1 LSTKSEINFPVIL
14 LFGPTG
20 VGKTDLIFSLFRE
33 KFEIINADSMQV
45 YRGMDIGSAKPDPS
59 FCSLIPHHLIDIKTP
74 DCQFSAGEFVPL
86 ANKTI
91 KEIISRGK
99 LPVISGGTAFYF
111 RNYLFGLPESPHVDI
126 SVRNKIQ
133 LELSLRGLPSLYE
146 ELQKLDPKR
155 AGKINPRDRYRISRA
170 LEVYRFTG
178 RPISSYR
185 VSAKMRSDII
195 PLIIGLQRERSELY
209 SRINTRV
216 DEMFKNGLIEEIKRL
231 ISMGYRSIDPG
242 MKGIGYRE
250 FFFQNRTG
258 ELTRTGV
265 AELIKQNSRRYA
277 KRQITFFTKI
287 PGVRWFHPDDSRKIK
302 KVLEEFCSRNK
313 KL

>member
-1 LSTKSEINFPVIL
+1 M
-14 LFGPTG
+14 
-20 VGKTDLIFSLFRE
+20 IFSLFRE

-86 ANKTI
+86 ADKTI

-111 RNYLFGLPESPHVDI
+111 RNYLFGLPESPRVEI

-133 LELSLRGLPSLYE
+133 LELRLRGLPSLYQ
-146 ELQKLDPKR
+146 ELQKLDPQR
-155 AGKINPRDRYRISRA
+155 AGEINPRDRYRVSRA

-185 VSAKMRSDII
+185 VSVKMRSDIT
-195 PLIIGLQRERSELY
+195 PFIIGLQRERSELY

-216 DEMFKNGLIEEIKRL
+216 DVMFKNGLVEEVKRL
-231 ISMGYRSIDPG
+231 ISMGYRSTDPG
-242 MKGIGYRE
+242 MKGIGYGE
-250 FFFQNRTG
+250 FFLQRRTG
-258 ELTRTGV
+258 EMTLSDV
-265 AELIKQNSRRYA
+265 SDMIKQNSRRYA
-277 KRQITFFTKI
+277 KRQITFFNKI
-287 PGVRWFHPDDSRKIK
+287 PGVRWFHPEDSRKIR
-302 KVLEEFCSRNK
+302 KVLEEFCLRNE